1 MVKKEYTSVSVPV
14 ELAKKIEKYLQEEG
28 YVSLGEL
35 VRELLRNWLRERKER
50 CGASDST
57 IDY

>member
-14 ELAKKIEKYLQEEG
+14 ELAKKVEKYLQEEG

-35 VRELLRNWLRERKER
+35 VRELLRNWLREKEKEVW
-50 CGASDST
+50 GKG
-57 IDY
+57 